1 MYSLARSRAKTPRDM
16 PAADRVVAAALA
28 LARHFG
34 VPWFLENPWTGYLK
48 TRPVVAG
55 IPYRVV
61 DYCSYA
67 VGTDF
72 KGRYRK
78 RAAIWTN
85 TSWASAR
92 ALCDTTTCN
101 FCADGRKHDGHVHE
115 VPLHSRYAIPSS
127 LPLELC
133 SWLG

>member
-1 MYSLARSRAKTPRDM
+1 MVT
-16 PAADRVVAAALA
+16 ADRVVAAALA

-34 VPWFLENPWTGYLK
+34 VPFWLENPWTGFLK
-48 TRPVVAG
+48 TRAVMTG
-55 IPYRVV
+55 IPMRVI

-67 VGTDF
+67 VGTEF

-78 RAAIWTN
+78 RTAIWTN
-85 TSWASAR
+85 TSWTPAR
-92 ALCDTTTCN
+92 PLCDPTTCH
-101 FCADGRKHDGHVHE
+101 FCADGQKHDGHVHE

-127 LPLELC
+127 IPLELC